1 MLFYYF
7 KSYSNANWWF
17 ELAHKAS
24 QLVLSNNYS
33 VDGFRTVGWLKVQ
46 TEFMFILYYFY
57 KATVRFH
64 YIFKLMAHRYFFSLL
79 LKNVLFKMLFKDY
92 HKILTALNRNKLIIE
107 TQKHVS
113 IDPDVLR

>member
-7 KSYSNANWWF
+7 KSCSNANWWF

-24 QLVLSNNYS
+24 QLVLSNNYT

-57 KATVRFH
+57 KATVSLHFQVNGSQ
-64 YIFKLMAHRYFFSLL
+64 ISLL
-79 LKNVLFKMLFKDY
+79 LKNLLFKMLCKDY
-92 HKILTALNRNKLIIE
+92 YKRLIALNRNKLIIE
-107 TQKHVS
+107 KQKHVS